1 MSKPQ
6 KHWLMRAESIRL
18 LWIIF
23 IVILVV
29 TVSSELLIH
38 KHEHFGVDGTF
49 GFSAWYGFLTCA
61 AMVVG
66 AKVLGYVLKRGE
78 NYYDD

>member
-29 TVSSELLIH
+29 TVLSELLIH

>member
-29 TVSSELLIH
+29 TVLSELLIH
-38 KHEHFGVDGTF
+38 KHEHFGIDGTF

-66 AKVLGYVLKRGE
+66 AKILGYLLKRGE
-78 NYYDD
+78 DYYDD

>member
-18 LWIIF
+18 LWKIF
-23 IVILVV
+23 IAILVV
-29 TVSSELLIH
+29 TVLSELLIH
-38 KHEHFGVDGTF
+38 KHEHFGIDGTF
-49 GFSAWYGFLTCA
+49 GFSAWYGFITCA

-66 AKVLGYVLKRGE
+66 AKILGYVLKRGE
-78 NYYDD
+78 DYYDN